1 MVTLF
6 IIAALCVF
14 LLLELHHSLTHDCMG
29 RKIKPPAK
37 PVYKK
42 TDMGDGTVLQYTPP
56 SPPSSY
62 DPRPP
67 NRFVFDEDF
76 FFDKMITIAKRFD
89 LKLSYTASDSWD
101 NDEVLWY
108 KAALTGKYC
117 FELSFSDDM
126 ISITPVGLNVH
137 NCYDFSYSF
146 ELFDDDFSDI
156 KSHKYTY
163 EDRGFEFTGFPNDI
177 SVNDLSDDEIFD
189 IVEKIIEALYGAV
202 YMTYE
207 TAESEDGKESFT
219 FYLDA
224 PDYYGYSETTEIGNF
239 KFILNK
245 ENGGDKNV

>member
-1 MVTLF
+1 MIHIIT
-6 IIAALCVF
+6 IAAVCSV
-14 LLLELHHSLTHDCMG
+14 LLYGLHHSLTHDCMG

-42 TDMGDGTVLQYTPP
+42 TDMGDGTVLRYTPP
-56 SPPSSY
+56 SSH
-62 DPRPP
+62 DPMPP

-76 FFDKMITIAKRFD
+76 FFNKMITIAKRFD
-89 LKLSYTASDSWD
+89 LKLSYTVSNSWD
-101 NDEVLWY
+101 NDEILWY
-108 KAALTGKYC
+108 KAALAGKYY
-117 FELSFSDDM
+117 FELSFRDDM

-189 IVEKIIEALYGAV
+189 IIEKIIEVLYGATS
-202 YMTYE
+202 MKYE
-207 TAESEDGKESFT
+207 TIEAEDGKESFI

-224 PDYYGYSETTEIGNF
+224 PDNYGFSETTEIGNF

-245 ENGGDKNV
+245 DNGGDKNV